1 MSLVADDIPAE
12 RPPAVPAR
20 PTDPDRPP
28 VNISRD
34 GAATTI
40 QINRPERMNA
50 WSDDVAEGL
59 AAALREAA
67 ADDGVRAVV
76 LTGTGRAFCS
86 GADLKANADAA
97 QAGALDTDAALRAY
111 NPIITAIREMPKPVI
126 TAVNGAAAGAGVSLA
141 LAGDIV
147 VAAESAY
154 FLLAFTRI
162 GLVPDAGASLFVPAR
177 VGFARAA
184 EMAMLADKVPAAQ
197 AAEWGLI
204 NFAWRDDEFA
214 AKTDELAQR
223 LSRGPTRAY
232 AGAKRELNTWMY
244 GQLAQQLELE
254 MDIQRELAKSPD
266 FIEGVTA
273 FNEKRSAKF
282 TGK

>member
-1 MSLVADDIPAE
+1 VADDISSDLSQT
-12 RPPAVPAR
+12 VKF
-20 PTDPDRPP
+20 
-28 VNISRD
+28 SRD
-34 GAATTI
+34 GGVATI
-40 QINRPERMNA
+40 QLNSPERMNA
-50 WSDDVAEGL
+50 WSAEVSDNL
-59 AAALREAA
+59 SAALRDAA

-86 GADLKANADAA
+86 GADLKANAQEA
-97 QAGALDTDAALRAY
+97 QAGELDTDATLRAY

-126 TAVNGAAAGAGVSLA
+126 TAVNGAAAGAGASLA

-177 VGFARAA
+177 VGFTRAA
-184 EMAMLADKVPAAQ
+184 EMALLADRVPAAQ
-197 AAEWGLI
+197 AAEWGLV
-204 NFAWRDDEFA
+204 NFAWPDAEFA
-214 AKTDELAQR
+214 AKTDELARKLAQ
-223 LSRGPTRAY
+223 GPTRAY
-232 AGAKRELNTWMY
+232 AGAKRELNSWMY
-244 GQLAQQLELE
+244 GQLAQQLQLE
-254 MDIQRELAKSPD
+254 MEIQHDLAKSPD

-273 FNEKRSAKF
+273 FNEKRPPTF